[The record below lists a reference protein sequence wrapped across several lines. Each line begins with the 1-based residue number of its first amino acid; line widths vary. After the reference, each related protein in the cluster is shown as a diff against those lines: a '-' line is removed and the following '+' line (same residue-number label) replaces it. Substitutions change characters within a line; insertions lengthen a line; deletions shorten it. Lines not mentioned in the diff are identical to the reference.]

1 MALNVNGYNDTFQN
15 FVDFAKIRN
24 TMGDKTAIARVTTG
38 VNVAEGALAGRT
50 ITASDTDSLRGIFKW
65 FRSADDKAANDATR
79 KIFKDAIIDMFG
91 GESKIPEAV
100 KKAMILGDYDKGKPL
115 TARRILAVKAAID
128 ASGTKEARTDKLR
141 LETFQSP
148 AVEKAARD
156 MGYMKSELPKLA
168 RAAHFYAQA
177 NGVSEADAM
186 REVGRPG
193 SEANR
198 LMNYGGRFLESAD
211 NFANGLRLISQ
222 FSDWHDGISAIRES
236 IQGSEPSYAGL
247 DTPSK
252 VNVDGRA
259 AHPDAK
265 LGLERF
271 ILEDIA
277 TNPSFNLKE
286 DDAERAFGVEHNPV
300 SRHMI
305 VAGNYSTLGTIANVP
320 PAKRRTVYAAFNA
333 INTLAETGP
342 GRADR
347 KSITLESLFL
357 ARILRNLPKLESIL
371 SKTGTLTARD
381 IIKTCYPDIRDP
393 GNYDV
398 DTIAKWEDD
407 LNDTLDRMQEEGEI
421 DRSDRAAITSMM
433 ESSGA
438 TLKEAQNAY
447 ESGKKIPPNQYFSTL
462 QFSILEAAPT
472 ADSGINTMKGD
483 IERISTYTDMTDDG
497 NMFSAEKHRWN
508 FTFPDGE
515 RLKTGGASKNDI
527 QRVEEKIRNLCGEV
541 HQKQIGAVAY
551 LLSQSGTGV
560 LRDRPLAK
568 YGINSN
574 EHSPVNFALSRN
586 AETGA
591 VTITYTSPK
600 ELPVKFSWTATA
612 DIDGNVTSTP
622 FTVSDV
628 AVRNP
633 DQQTA
638 KSMVQD
644 AAKTMGRRLNG
655 NELTAAADIFMRNAD
670 GMWQKNAKLFAQF
683 VAKLPLDDAHV
694 AKSGQKADAF
704 AKEIKGWSN
713 IDLGDGSVSEIAGKI
728 KTDFNGYIAKNMPN
742 ANSYGQVG
750 KPDYD
755 NVFGAMITD
764 ANRNVFVING
774 QRFAPGDKNA
784 LSGDK
789 LAAQVVSAFKQAVPT
804 EKAQKAISTIMHQGG
819 FNAFITMGMKV
830 PYSPTGSNESVV
842 LNQLPGGEK
851 FVARDMVSG
860 HFLLPL
866 LDDSSMKATL
876 KLDVAPDGNTAT
888 LTLIANTGL
897 TTGNSKGD
905 NFGNVELTQKITFD
919 LRPDVP
925 VVTDVQLG
933 QQLL

>member
-1 MALNVNGYNDTFQN
+1 MAINVNGYNDTFQS
-15 FVDFAKIRN
+15 FVDFARIRDG
-24 TMGDKTAIARVTTG
+24 MGKKTAIARLTDG

-50 ITASDTDSLRGIFKW
+50 ITASDTDSVRGMFKW
-65 FRSADDKAANDATR
+65 FRSADDKAANNEVR

-100 KKAMILGDYDKGKPL
+100 KKAMVLADYDKGKPL

-128 ASGTKEARTDKLR
+128 ASGTKEARTDKLK
-141 LETFQSP
+141 LESFQSP
-148 AVEKAARD
+148 AVEKTARD
-156 MGYMKSELPKLA
+156 MGYMKAELPKLA

-177 NGVSEADAM
+177 KGVSEADAM

-222 FSDWHDGISAIRES
+222 FSDWHDGISAIREN
-236 IQGSEPSYAGL
+236 IQGRDPSYVGL

-271 ILEDIA
+271 IFEDIA
-277 TNPSFNLKE
+277 TNPKFNLAE
-286 DDAERAFGVEHNPV
+286 MDSERAFGVEHNPA
-300 SRHMI
+300 SRYMI
-305 VAGNYSTLGTIANVP
+305 VAENVSTLGTIANVP
-320 PAKRRTVYAAFNA
+320 PEKRRAVYAAFNA
-333 INTLAETGP
+333 FQTLAQTGP
-342 GRADR
+342 ERNQR
-347 KSITLESLFL
+347 QSVSLESVFL
-357 ARILRNLPKLESIL
+357 ARVIRNLPELSAIL
-371 SKTGTLTARD
+371 DKTGTLTGRD
-381 IIKTCYPDIRDP
+381 VIKTCFPDIRNP
-393 GNYDV
+393 GNYDTK
-398 DTIAKWEDD
+398 TIEAWETD
-407 LNDTLDRMQEEGEI
+407 LSNEVQKLKGLD
-421 DRSDRAAITSMM
+421 SAAVMNM
-433 ESSGA
+433 LESGGA
-438 TLKEAQNAY
+438 TFQEAINALDK
-447 ESGKKIPPNQYFSTL
+447 GKSIPTIPYFSTA
-462 QFSILEAAPT
+462 QYSIQEASSVAV
-472 ADSGINTMKGD
+472 AGLKTMNGD
-483 IERISTYTDMTDDG
+483 ICRNSTYMTGEDENKKDVFPAESHSWK
-497 NMFSAEKHRWN
+497 FS
-508 FTFPDGE
+508 FPDGE
-515 RLKTGGASKNDI
+515 QLETSGAKQADVP
-527 QRVEEKIRNLCGEV
+527 RVGEKIKNLCGEV
-541 HQKQIGAVAY
+541 HQKQIGTVAF
-551 LLSQSGTGV
+551 LLSQAGTSV
-560 LRDRPLAK
+560 MRDQPLAK
-568 YGINSN
+568 YGIVTD
-574 EHSPVNFALSRN
+574 EHTPVNFALSRN
-586 AETGA
+586 ADTGA
-591 VTITYTSPK
+591 VTVTYTSPK

-628 AVRNP
+628 AVRNL

-704 AKEIKGWSN
+704 AKEIKGWSD
-713 IDLGDGSVSEIAGKI
+713 IKLGDGSVSEIAGKI

-742 ANSYGQVG
+742 AASFTHAG

-842 LNQLPGGEK
+842 LNQLPSGEK
-851 FVARDMVSG
+851 FVARDMMSG

-905 NFGNVELTQKITFD
+905 NFGNVELTQQITFD
-919 LRPDVP
+919 LRPEVP

-933 QQLL
+933 QELQ